1 MSNKIDDETLE
12 YVGILAKLNI
22 EGEEKEKARADMEK
36 MLDYVDKLAELDTS
50 EAEPL
55 VQAIDLE
62 IDYSQVKVTTV
73 ETRDTFMPNAPKK
86 KDGQYV
92 VPRTF

>member
-62 IDYSQVKVTTV
+62 NVFREDEVTNGDD
-73 ETRDTFMPNAPKK
+73 RDNKLANAPKK

>member
-55 VQAIDLE
+55 VQAIDL
-62 IDYSQVKVTTV
+62 QMHLRKKTV
-73 ETRDTFMPNAPKK
+73 SMLFQEHSKNLQIFKI
-86 KDGQYV
+86 
-92 VPRTF
+92 